1 MELVYF
7 FHIISLFISLR
18 FYLTGRDSSQNPR
31 LYSVTIVFEKDKNV
45 LFWFSKLFKTLIQ
58 QLCWKLFHLPSPVD
72 KSLSPRSP
80 FFPIACP
87 CKPELWFG

>member
-45 LFWFSKLFKTLIQ
+45 LF
-58 QLCWKLFHLPSPVD
+58 
-72 KSLSPRSP
+72 
-80 FFPIACP
+80 
-87 CKPELWFG
+87 